1 MVIEK
6 PINKSIIDSLK
17 AKAKEMRREMVKM
30 VQMAGSG
37 HLAPALSCAD
47 LVAALYFEVLKI
59 NPQNPRD
66 ENRDR
71 FILSA
76 GHKCLALYVSLAMTG
91 YFPKESLNSFL
102 QFNSMLGG
110 HPDCSKIPGV
120 EISTGALGHGLPIG
134 VGMGLGGKL
143 LKKDYKI
150 FVLLGDG
157 EVSEGSNWEA
167 ASAASHFKLDNLVGI
182 IDRNGLCADGS
193 ISEVMNVEPLVD
205 KWSAFGWET
214 REIDGHNMEQ
224 IVSVLDN
231 VPIKNGKPTII
242 IANTIKGKG
251 ISFMENRY
259 EWHNKVPTP
268 GQFEIAFKE
277 LS

>member
-1 MVIEK
+1 MNVG
-6 PINKSIIDSLK
+6 PINSIISDLE
-17 AKAKEMRREMVKM
+17 ARAKEMRREMVRM
-30 VQMAGSG
+30 VQIAGSG

-47 LVAALYFEVLKI
+47 IVTALYFKVLKT
-59 NPQNPRD
+59 NPRD
-66 ENRDR
+66 PKDEDRDR
-71 FILSA
+71 FLLSA
-76 GHKCLALYVSLAMTG
+76 GHKCLALYVALAMAG
-91 YFPKESLNSFL
+91 YFPMEALNTFL
-102 QFNSMLGG
+102 QFGSMLGG
-110 HPDCSKIPGV
+110 HPDSSKIPGV

-150 FVLLGDG
+150 YVLLGDG

-167 ASAASHFKLDNLVGI
+167 ASAASHFKLDNLIGI

-214 REIDGHNMEQ
+214 REIDGHNMQQ
-224 IVSVLDN
+224 IVSILEN
-231 VPIKNGKPTII
+231 VPVKNDKPTMI

-251 ISFMENRY
+251 VSFMENRY

-268 GQFEIAFKE
+268 EQFEVAFRE
-277 LS
+277 LA

>member
-1 MVIEK
+1 MNVG
-6 PINKSIIDSLK
+6 PINSIISDLEVR
-17 AKAKEMRREMVKM
+17 AKEMRREMVRM
-30 VQMAGSG
+30 VQIAGSG

-47 LVAALYFEVLKI
+47 IVTALYFKVLKT
-59 NPQNPRD
+59 NPRD
-66 ENRDR
+66 PKDEDRDR
-71 FILSA
+71 FLLSA
-76 GHKCLALYVSLAMTG
+76 GHKCLALYVALAMAG
-91 YFPKESLNSFL
+91 YFPMEALNTFL
-102 QFNSMLGG
+102 QFGSMLGG
-110 HPDCSKIPGV
+110 HPDSSKIPGV

-150 FVLLGDG
+150 YVLLGDG

-167 ASAASHFKLDNLVGI
+167 ASAASHFKLDNLIGI

-214 REIDGHNMEQ
+214 REIDGHNMQQ
-224 IVSVLDN
+224 IVSILEN
-231 VPIKNGKPTII
+231 VPVKNDKPTMI
-242 IANTIKGKG
+242 IANTLKGKG
-251 ISFMENRY
+251 VSFMENRY

-268 GQFEIAFKE
+268 EQFEVAFRE
-277 LS
+277 LA

>member
-1 MVIEK
+1 MNVG
-6 PINKSIIDSLK
+6 PINSIISDLEVR
-17 AKAKEMRREMVKM
+17 AKEMRREMVRM
-30 VQMAGSG
+30 VQIAGSG

-47 LVAALYFEVLKI
+47 IVTALYFKVLKT
-59 NPQNPRD
+59 NPRD
-66 ENRDR
+66 PKDEDRDR
-71 FILSA
+71 FLLSA
-76 GHKCLALYVSLAMTG
+76 GHKCLALYVALAMAG
-91 YFPKESLNSFL
+91 YFPMEALNTFL
-102 QFNSMLGG
+102 QFGSMLGG
-110 HPDCSKIPGV
+110 HPDSSKIPGV

-150 FVLLGDG
+150 YVLLGDG

-167 ASAASHFKLDNLVGI
+167 ASAASHFKLDNLIGI

-214 REIDGHNMEQ
+214 REIDGHNMQQ
-224 IVSVLDN
+224 IVSILEN
-231 VPIKNGKPTII
+231 VPVKNDKPTMI

-251 ISFMENRY
+251 VSFMENRY

-268 GQFEIAFKE
+268 EQFEVAFRE
-277 LS
+277 LA

>member
-1 MVIEK
+1 MNVG
-6 PINKSIIDSLK
+6 PINSIISDLEVR
-17 AKAKEMRREMVKM
+17 AKEMRREMVRM
-30 VQMAGSG
+30 VQIAGSG

-47 LVAALYFEVLKI
+47 IVTALYFKVLKT
-59 NPQNPRD
+59 NPRD
-66 ENRDR
+66 PKDEDRDR
-71 FILSA
+71 FLLSA
-76 GHKCLALYVSLAMTG
+76 GHKCLALYVALAMAG
-91 YFPKESLNSFL
+91 YFPMEALNTFL
-102 QFNSMLGG
+102 QFGSTLGG
-110 HPDCSKIPGV
+110 HPDSSKIPGV

-150 FVLLGDG
+150 YVLLGDG

-167 ASAASHFKLDNLVGI
+167 ASAASHFKLDNLIGI

-214 REIDGHNMEQ
+214 REIDGHNMQQ
-224 IVSVLDN
+224 IVSILEN
-231 VPIKNGKPTII
+231 VPVKNDKPTMI

-251 ISFMENRY
+251 VSFMENRY

-268 GQFEIAFKE
+268 EQFEVAFRE
-277 LS
+277 LA